1 MVINNLMCG
10 IAGIIHKN
18 ENKNIRKMLYEIL
31 FNLQHR
37 GQDSSGLIT
46 YNKINKTC
54 NVAKEFGLVD
64 KNLNNLK
71 YLTGNVGIG
80 HVRYPTQ
87 GLVTKNEIQPFYNNI
102 NSIDGVSL
110 SHNGNLT
117 NYDYILSIIKD
128 KTKLTSSSDSE
139 LLLLLFIELVN
150 KELIENNKFY
160 INNKIIQDVVKKI
173 YNICKGSY
181 SVLIMIN
188 NFGLIAFRDIYGIRP
203 FVYSINKNYI
213 EFASETIALKNNE
226 NYINV
231 KNGELI
237 IVNKYLNCNKLQ
249 IYDYPLKPCLFEY
262 IYFARPESYINDILV
277 YEYRE
282 QISKKIINIIKKDK
296 DFNNIDYV
304 IPVPQTALITSIRVA
319 EKLKK
324 PLKHAIFKNRYTHR
338 TFINNKKQ
346 KIVKNI
352 KKIKIIKKYINKK
365 KILLIDDS
373 IVRGNT
379 SNYIINELKKNNAKE
394 IYLFSCS
401 PPIKHPNKYGIAIPS
416 YKELIAYNKTIEEVR
431 ENFNINKL
439 SYLDLN
445 SVCSILR
452 KLNNKITDFESS
464 VFDGNYVI

>member
-1 MVINNLMCG
+1 MCG
-10 IAGIIHKN
+10 IAGIIHKDK
-18 ENKNIRKMLYEIL
+18 NKNIKKMLYEIL

-37 GQDSSGLIT
+37 GQDSCGLIT
-46 YNKINKTC
+46 YDNINKKC
-54 NVAKEFGLVD
+54 NIIKELGLVD

-71 YLTGNVGIG
+71 KLKGNIGIG

-87 GLVTKNEIQPFYNNI
+87 GLTSINEVQPFYNDVN
-102 NSIDGVSL
+102 NIDGISL
-110 SHNGNLT
+110 SHNGNIT
-117 NYDYILSIIKD
+117 NYNYILSLIKD
-128 KTKLTSSSDSE
+128 KTKLKSSSDSE

-150 KELIENNKFY
+150 KELIENSKFY
-160 INNKIIQDVVKKI
+160 INNKIIQSVIKKI

-188 NFGLIAFRDIYGIRP
+188 NFGLIAFRDIHGIRP
-203 FVYSINKNYI
+203 LVYSINNNYI
-213 EFASETIALKNNE
+213 EFASETVALKNSE
-226 NYINV
+226 NYLNV
-231 KNGELI
+231 KNGEVVI
-237 IVNKYLNCNKLQ
+237 INKYLNYNKLQ
-249 IYDYPLKPCLFEY
+249 IYDYPLRPCLFEY

-277 YEYRE
+277 YEFRE
-282 QISKKIINIIKKDK
+282 KISEKIINIINKD
-296 DFNNIDYV
+296 DSFNNIDYV
-304 IPVPQTALITSIRVA
+304 IPVPQTALITSIKVA
-319 EKLKK
+319 EHLKK

-338 TFINNKKQ
+338 TFINNKND
-346 KIVKNI
+346 KIIKNI
-352 KKIKIIKKYINKK
+352 KKIKIIKKYINNK
-365 KILLIDDS
+365 KILVIDDS

-439 SYLDLN
+439 SYLDLD
-445 SVCSILR
+445 SVCSILT